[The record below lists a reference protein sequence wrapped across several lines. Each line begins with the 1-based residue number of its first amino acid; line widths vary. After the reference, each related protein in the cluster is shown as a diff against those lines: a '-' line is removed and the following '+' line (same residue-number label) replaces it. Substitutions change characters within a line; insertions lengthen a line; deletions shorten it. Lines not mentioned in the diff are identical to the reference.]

1 MNAMTDVP
9 SGEMYIANGCELS
22 MRSPKHTIAGRTET
36 DVWHVYARYLPQG
49 DKMFVTDLVVF
60 DATTRQLVEVMLG
73 VQYGR
78 VAKASMSKML
88 ARMTKDESALRIKA
102 SSAAPRDSAPPAAL
116 PATTDATA
124 VVAKPKPT
132 KKKDSTKTKSGSS
145 IATIRQAGY
154 HQRSAESYRQRL
166 GHSSRGDGAR
176 RRYGRLW
183 N

>member
-1 MNAMTDVP
+1 MTDVL

-22 MRSPKHTIAGRTET
+22 MRSPKHIVAGRTET
-36 DVWHVYARYLPQG
+36 DVWHMYARHLPQG
-49 DKMFVTDLVVF
+49 DKMFVTDLFLF

-73 VQYGR
+73 VQYGG
-78 VAKASMSKML
+78 VAKASISKML

-132 KKKDSTKTKSGSS
+132 KKKDSTKTKSGKTASS
-145 IATIRQAGY
+145 PPFG
-154 HQRSAESYRQRL
+154 
-166 GHSSRGDGAR
+166 RGDSPTKCGILSPASRAFQPR
-176 RRYGRLW
+176 R
-183 N
+183 